1 MTGKK
6 IFFKFRL
13 VLQNRLIFKKVIM
26 KSTLYILLIVIVFSS
41 CKQEDCITCI
51 AESQSGKIIETRL
64 ACDSDSEYLRGFIN
78 GFKDKHSTNDSTTV
92 HCAYSE

>member
-1 MTGKK
+1 
-6 IFFKFRL
+6 
-13 VLQNRLIFKKVIM
+13 M
-26 KSTLYILLIVIVFSS
+26 KTILYILLIAMVFSS

-78 GFKDKHSTNDSTTV
+78 GFKDKHRANDSIII